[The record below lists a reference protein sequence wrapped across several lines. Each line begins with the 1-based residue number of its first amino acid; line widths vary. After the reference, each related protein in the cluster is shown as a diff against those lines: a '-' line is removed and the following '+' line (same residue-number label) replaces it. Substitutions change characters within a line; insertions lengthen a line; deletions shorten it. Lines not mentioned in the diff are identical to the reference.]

1 MYQTALALFEKRIG
15 FIRRADHINENL
27 ATIRQECEAHNSASV
42 THFTPPT
49 QRKGGS
55 NFVPLRFDSALAKEI
70 LCNAAESA
78 VVSLAGG
85 VRDQMY
91 IDSML
96 RVSSALVDLSAME
109 DSTRKTAIVDSIT
122 GVNYSIYFG
131 NSLVFIFS
139 FLISL

>member
-1 MYQTALALFEKRIG
+1 VKGYQSAVDLFEKRIR
-15 FIRRADHINENL
+15 FIRQAYEINDSL
-27 ATIRQECEAHNSASV
+27 ITMRHQCEAHFSASV

-91 IDSML
+91 IDSVL
-96 RVSSALVDLSAME
+96 RASSVLVDLSAME

-122 GVNYSIYFG
+122 RVN
-131 NSLVFIFS
+131 
-139 FLISL
+139 